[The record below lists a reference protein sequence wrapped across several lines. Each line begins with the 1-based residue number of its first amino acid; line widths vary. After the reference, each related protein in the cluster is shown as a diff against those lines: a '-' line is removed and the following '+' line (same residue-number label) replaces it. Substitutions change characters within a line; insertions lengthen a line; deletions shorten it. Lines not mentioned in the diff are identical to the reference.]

1 MNLAI
6 IPARFGSKG
15 LPRKNV
21 SLIGDKPMIQY
32 SIEAALQSK
41 YFGDLVVS
49 TDDMEVKKIS
59 SELGVSKIF
68 HRGSHL
74 SQDSTSMV
82 EVVVDVLEK
91 YKKKNGEFPETFVLL
106 QPTSPLRT
114 SIDID
119 NSYEILKKRKSKSL
133 ISVSLMREHPYECL
147 IEQKKTWTYLETPKE
162 KFYRR
167 QDYSNNYFFINGAIY
182 MLNTSFFLENKSF
195 IIEGKSALYKMP
207 KNKSIDID
215 NQSDLDIVKLFIE
228 NSNKLS

>member
-21 SLIGDKPMIQY
+21 SLIGGKPMIQY

-59 SELGVSKIF
+59 SELGVPKIF
-68 HRGSHL
+68 HRGSRL
-74 SQDSTSMV
+74 SQDDTSMV

-91 YKKKNGEFPETFVLL
+91 YKEKKGEFPETFVLL

-133 ISVSLMREHPYECL
+133 ISVSLMHEHPYECL
-147 IEQKKTWTYLETPKE
+147 IEQKKGWTYLETPKE

-195 IIEGKSALYKMP
+195 IIEGKSVLYKMP

-215 NQSDLDIVKLFIE
+215 NKSDLDIVKLFIE
-228 NSNKLS
+228 NNNKFS